1 MSTSIFINYRRA
13 DSIGTAGRIYD
24 RLAQKLG
31 KQRIFMDT
39 GAIEPGA
46 GFPERI
52 ESSLVQSRS
61 HADSYG

>member
-46 GFPERI
+46 GFPNALKAVSFRAK
-52 ESSLVQSRS
+52 SC
-61 HADSYG
+61 